1 MTQIDADK
9 THEKTYLRDLREGFR
24 IFRPDELPTSRM
36 TYLPAASCIE
46 SRSSRRIPNSEFRIQ
61 NSLGHYD
68 RVFAIL
74 VITGESTSELVL
86 EDLVKSDCVEV

>member
-9 THEKTYLRDLREGFR
+9 THEKTYLRDLRDLREGFR

-61 NSLGHYD
+61 ISAIESDEASL
-68 RVFAIL
+68 RVIP
-74 VITGESTSELVL
+74 TE
-86 EDLVKSDCVEV
+86 